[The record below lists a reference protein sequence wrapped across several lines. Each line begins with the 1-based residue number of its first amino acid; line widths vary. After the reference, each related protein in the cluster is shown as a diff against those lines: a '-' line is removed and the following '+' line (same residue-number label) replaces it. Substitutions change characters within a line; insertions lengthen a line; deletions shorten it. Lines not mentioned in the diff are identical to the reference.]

1 MKKKTTPARRSNQP
15 ARKRKQRP
23 IRNWLRSAVRF
34 AKRVPWIS
42 LTLCAAAFAALV
54 TVEVSVAGVIG
65 HMATDPITAVIFV
78 ASAVLASLGVV
89 FGPMAVRALHP
100 RAVGQ
105 RKFAWRIVG
114 LCFALS
120 IWNLST
126 TLANAQA
133 QMEARAVQASPSYT
147 QDTARLT
154 SLNASIDSLADES
167 SAYNELQTDTA
178 ERDRLQERLDRANP
192 HPILFAWANDGWMF
206 WLKAALFHTLVAGF
220 STAFAVQMTAKR
232 RTQKTKTKTPSN
244 WPYVAG
250 EPLTM

>member
-1 MKKKTTPARRSNQP
+1 MKTKTTRARRSNQP

-23 IRNWLRSAVRF
+23 IRNGTRAAWRF

-42 LTLCAAAFAALV
+42 LTLCAAAFLALV
-54 TVEVSVAGVIG
+54 LVETSVAGVIG

-89 FGPMAVRALHP
+89 FGPMAVRSIHV

-105 RKFAWRIVG
+105 RKFAWRIVA
-114 LCFALS
+114 LCFVLS

-133 QMEARAVQASPSYT
+133 QMEAHAVRSAPSYA
-147 QDTARLT
+147 QEVARLT
-154 SLNASIDSLADES
+154 ALNASIDSLADEA

-192 HPILFAWANDGWMF
+192 RPIMFAWANDGWMF
-206 WLKAALFHTLVAGF
+206 WLKAGLFHTLVAGF
-220 STAFAVQMTAKR
+220 STAFAFQMATKR
-232 RTQKTKTKTPSN
+232 RAKTKTKAPAN
-244 WPYVAG
+244 WPYVAD